1 MISPIHIIHSVQKP
15 KERGTDKGCQ
25 VYSGAFV
32 LLTGQSNA
40 MIIFFDSSEDEIV
53 YCIWYLYT
61 LANRIQVRL
70 ITLRKYL
77 IL

>member
-1 MISPIHIIHSVQKP
+1 MISPIHIILSVQNP

-40 MIIFFDSSEDEIV
+40 MIIFLIAVRMKLCSRYNPVLYLVPLYFSE
-53 YCIWYLYT
+53 
-61 LANRIQVRL
+61 
-70 ITLRKYL
+70 
-77 IL
+77 